1 VRANETRRD
10 AKLHGHHR
18 EGRRPIRRHLP
29 ASQGPTR
36 DVALSHL
43 KEAVDLFLET
53 ADPEEIASR
62 LRSEVVVTG
71 FEVDCG

>member
-1 VRANETRRD
+1 MRSFTAIIERD
-10 AKLHGHHR
+10 GDQYVGICPELD
-18 EGRRPIRRHLP
+18 I

-36 DVALSHL
+36 DVALSNL

-62 LRSEVVVTG
+62 LRSEVVVTRFDAASG
-71 FEVDCG
+71 